1 MNKAIEAILN
11 VKDESEVDS
20 LFTPGGTTVLVNN
33 IKGLEDFELLAFVV
47 VR

>member
-1 MNKAIEAILN
+1 

-20 LFTPGGTTVLVNN
+20 LFTAGGTTALVNS